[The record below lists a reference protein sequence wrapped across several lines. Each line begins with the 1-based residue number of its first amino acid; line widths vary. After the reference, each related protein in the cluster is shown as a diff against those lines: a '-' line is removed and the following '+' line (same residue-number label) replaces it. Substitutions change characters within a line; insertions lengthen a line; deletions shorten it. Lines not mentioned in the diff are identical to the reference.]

1 MKKQCSSQG
10 YLEKYYDHILE
21 IQIDNTRTGQIME
34 EEIPALK
41 EMSLEEAF
49 MTFFQESAGRP
60 MNEDEQKKFAQIIET
75 L

>member
-1 MKKQCSSQG
+1 
-10 YLEKYYDHILE
+10 
-21 IQIDNTRTGQIME
+21 ME

-49 MTFFQESAGRP
+49 MTFFQESTGRP